1 MLNISGDFPAH
12 KALAQADAFW
22 VSAHSNGIG
31 SRAMSGEMGGD
42 TNGKLK

>member
-1 MLNISGDFPAH
+1 MLNISGNFPAH
-12 KALAQADAFW
+12 EALAQAEAFW

-42 TNGKLK
+42 TNGKAK